1 MYKFEDCG
9 ILVGIQVRCQC
20 RLERLQLLQV
30 AAHGRASARFGY
42 SPARWGLDPR
52 LLLPHLSVA
61 EQVSPCRMLRTF
73 DNDCTMAAD
82 SRCGG
87 KHCNA

>member
-1 MYKFEDCG
+1 MYKLGECG
-9 ILVGIQVRCQC
+9 ILAGVQVHHRCG
-20 RLERLQLLQV
+20 LARLQLPQV

-42 SPARWGLDPR
+42 RPARWGIDPQ
-52 LLLPHLSVA
+52 LWLPHLSFA

-73 DNDCTMAAD
+73 DNGCTMAAD